1 MHTGGQR
8 LYQIHN
14 FSQKFLVLAE
24 KHALHVDAVLGAAS
38 IRWVHLWS
46 ERAITFSPGI
56 QYLSVNLHSLS
67 HKGKI
72 HQKAHTVASL
82 LHVCLAETLYG
93 SGVQSVFG
101 VTVILPAPT
110 VSMHIAYCCSVFLYS
125 SLRFSSLR
133 QPSELHAVADECTNE
148 IMR

>member
-93 SGVQSVFG
+93 SGVQSVLIKLWRYRYFARPNCINAHSLLLFCFPLLIT
-101 VTVILPAPT
+101 TVL
-110 VSMHIAYCCSVFLYS
+110 VS
-125 SLRFSSLR
+125 
-133 QPSELHAVADECTNE
+133 PSTIRTPRCG
-148 IMR
+148 